1 MTRDEQKDRIV
12 GAIVIALLMLN
23 PQEREYYRAVLK
35 HYQTELAKEQFE
47 PELDKARGAAS
58 TPPISKRG

>member
-1 MTRDEQKDRIV
+1 MTGDELKDRIV
-12 GAIVIALLMLN
+12 GAIVVALLTLN

-47 PELDKARGAAS
+47 PELDKTRGTTS
-58 TPPISKRG
+58 THPIS

>member
-1 MTRDEQKDRIV
+1 MTGDELKDRMI

-35 HYQTELAKEQFE
+35 HYETELTNGQFE
-47 PELDKARGAAS
+47 PKLDKARG
-58 TPPISKRG
+58 TTGLRVTKRC